1 MTEERLTILAVD
13 DDHGD
18 AELLRRNLAQIPGI
32 DLDFV
37 HVPTVV
43 EAEAA
48 LSRVGVDLTFVD
60 YRLGSGTGLDLLRS
74 IRASGDLRPVICL
87 TGQGDEHV
95 ATNMLQAGADD
106 YLVKSELTPET
117 LRHSIETSTAH
128 YHQRRL
134 EEQNRRL
141 LKELQTK
148 HEMLEKNSRHL
159 AEMYDTAH
167 QLIDDVSH
175 EFRTPLT
182 VIQEFTSILRDGLA
196 GEISAERG
204 EYLGIVL
211 NRVDDLSALV
221 DDMSDIN
228 KLEAGLLGVRRTV
241 CRVADIL
248 EPIRTTLE
256 RKAALRKTTLDI
268 DLARHLPA
276 VYCDPEKI
284 GRVIINL
291 TVNAFKFSEDHGEV
305 RLSASH
311 DRAEAQVVFAVT
323 DHGAGIHP
331 DSVEALFERFTQIG
345 TVALGLGL
353 NVAKELVRL
362 NLGDIS
368 VESRVGQGST
378 FSFTVPTAE
387 PARLIMRCLKR
398 VAAFREDTAF
408 AALVSARVTATLH
421 GEARDEVE
429 QFIQQH
435 VRRSDLVFHTRP
447 NVWLLVLTSRRRDV
461 DVALRRIHDA
471 WAEENRNRP
480 VALLPAI
487 EFDTRGTWALADGT
501 KEFIERFEM
510 EYGPAE
516 TSDAGIAARAAGE
529 PG

>member
-1 MTEERLTILAVD
+1 MTAEPLTILAVD

-60 YRLGSGTGLDLLRS
+60 YRLGSGTSLDLLRS

-95 ATNMLQAGADD
+95 ATDVLLAGADD
-106 YLVKSELTPET
+106 YLVKSEVTPET
-117 LRHSIETSTAH
+117 LRRSIETSTAH

-134 EEQNRRL
+134 EDENKRM
-141 LKELQTK
+141 LKELQAK
-148 HEMLEKNSRHL
+148 NEMLEKNSRHL
-159 AEMYDTAH
+159 AELYETAH
-167 QLIDDVSH
+167 QFVDDVSH

-182 VIQEFTSILRDGLA
+182 VIKEFSSILQDGLA
-196 GEISAERG
+196 GEISAEQR

-221 DDMSDIN
+221 DDMLDIS
-228 KLEAGLLGVRRTV
+228 KLEAGLLGVRRKV
-241 CRVADIL
+241 CRVADII
-248 EPIRTTLE
+248 EHVRTTLE
-256 RKAALRKTTLDI
+256 RKAALRKTKLDI
-268 DLARHLPA
+268 ALADDLPK
-276 VYCDPEKI
+276 VYCDPEKL

-291 TVNAFKFSEDHGEV
+291 TVNAFKFSEDRGEV

-311 DRAEAQVVFAVT
+311 EPTQAQVIFAVT

-345 TVALGLGL
+345 TVARTAVKGFGLGL
-353 NVAKELVRL
+353 NIAKELVHL
-362 NLGDIS
+362 NFGDIGVQS
-368 VESRVGQGST
+368 KVGQGST
-378 FSFTVPTAE
+378 FTFTVPTAE
-387 PARLIMRCLKR
+387 PAQLITRYLAR
-398 VAAFREDTAF
+398 VGAFREDAAF
-408 AALVSARVTATLH
+408 ISLVRARVTPTLQ
-421 GEARDEVE
+421 GEAREDIE

-435 VRRSDLVFHTRP
+435 IRRSDLVFRTHP
-447 NVWLLVLTSRRRDV
+447 NVWLLVLTSNRRDV
-461 DVALRRIHDA
+461 DGALRRIHDA

-480 VALLPAI
+480 AAPLPDV
-487 EFDTRGTWALADGT
+487 EFDTRGTWPLADGT
-501 KEFIERFEM
+501 REFIERFQM
-510 EYGPAE
+510 ECDPQEA
-516 TSDAGIAARAAGE
+516 SFA
-529 PG
+529 

>member
-1 MTEERLTILAVD
+1 MCAEPLTVLVVD

-18 AELLRRNLAQIPGI
+18 AEILRRDLAQIPGI

-37 HVPTVV
+37 HAPTVV

-60 YRLGSGTGLDLLRS
+60 YRLGTGTGLELLRS

-95 ATNMLQAGADD
+95 AADALRAGADD
-106 YLVKSELTPET
+106 YLIKSDVTPET
-117 LRHSIETSTAH
+117 LRRSIENTTAR

-134 EEQNRRL
+134 EDQNKHL
-141 LKELQTK
+141 LKELQAK
-148 HEMLEKNSRHL
+148 NEMLEKNGRHL
-159 AEMYDTAH
+159 AEIYETAH
-167 QLIDDVSH
+167 EFVDNVSH

-182 VIQEFTSILRDGLA
+182 VIKEFTSILQDGLA
-196 GEISAERG
+196 GDIGAEQR

-221 DDMSDIN
+221 DDMLDIS
-228 KLEAGLLGVRRTV
+228 KLEAGLLGVRRKV
-241 CRVADIL
+241 CRVADII
-248 EPIRTTLE
+248 EHVRTTLE
-256 RKAALRKTTLDI
+256 RKAAAHKTKLDI
-268 DLARHLPA
+268 ALADDLPK

-291 TVNAFKFSEDHGEV
+291 TVNAFKFSEDGGEV
-305 RLSASH
+305 RLSASR
-311 DRAEAQVVFAVT
+311 DPALGQVIFAVT

-345 TVALGLGL
+345 TVERTAVKGFGLGL
-353 NVAKELVRL
+353 NIAKELVHL
-362 NLGDIS
+362 NFGDIGVRS
-368 VESRVGQGST
+368 KVGQGST

-387 PARLIMRCLKR
+387 PPRLITRYLER
-398 VAAFREDTAF
+398 VGAFREDAAF
-408 AALVSARVTATLH
+408 ASLVSARVTPPLS
-421 GEARDEVE
+421 GEAREDIE

-435 VRRSDLVFHTRP
+435 IRRSDLVFPTYP
-447 NVWLLVLTSRRRDV
+447 NVWLLVLASNRRDV
-461 DVALRRIHDA
+461 DSALRRVQDA

-480 VALLPAI
+480 AAPLPAV

-501 KEFIERFEM
+501 KEFIEQFEM
-510 EYGPAE
+510 EYGSTEAA
-516 TSDAGIAARAAGE
+516 DA
-529 PG
+529 